1 MLLIKSTTQACF
13 FFPFL
18 LLLRK
23 LSTIFLSDN
32 DINGVILFH
41 SSFRTVVR
49 FGLSFMDSTNFLVEW
64 LWKVQSNS
72 RSVDAASTYKW
83 RQTWRETQA
92 TLWLLIEHMIL
103 ATCEKTSFAIQIDLI
118 HGCLSSSL
126 VGCILSG
133 IGYTIQST
141 DKRVAIHS
149 VIAE

>member
-49 FGLSFMDSTNFLVEW
+49 FFTRRTLLYGLNKLPGWVVVTS
-64 LWKVQSNS
+64 
-72 RSVDAASTYKW
+72 ATYKW

-133 IGYTIQST
+133 IGYTLQST

>member
-49 FGLSFMDSTNFLVEW
+49 FFTRKTLLVEW
-64 LWKVQSNS
+64 LWQVQSNS
-72 RSVDAASTYKW
+72 WSVDAASTYKW

-133 IGYTIQST
+133 IGYTLQST